1 MFHRLTMMC
10 LNLFALIE
18 RYLINVLSE
27 FFYASSESWRK
38 KCLHSG
44 VHPLRLDRP
53 ALVVAH
59 HHGSVLQ
66 HGDFWQ
72 KKVVKFVHIRTVFF
86 YTCVY
91 TVSVLY
97 MNICTTYYI
106 KLKLQRRYPVFA
118 YCMSVVMFIP
128 VFCFCTPYV
137 GLYSFLFYQYI
148 TSIHAYSSCLFT
160 TTQFGFFR

>member
-1 MFHRLTMMC
+1 M
-10 LNLFALIE
+10 E
-18 RYLINVLSE
+18 
-27 FFYASSESWRK
+27 

-59 HHGSVLQ
+59 HHGSALQ

-106 KLKLQRRYPVFA
+106 NLKLKDVIQCLHIVCLWLCSFQF
-118 YCMSVVMFIP
+118 SV
-128 VFCFCTPYV
+128 FCTPYV